1 MVFMKSIITK
11 SLSIVVIITM
21 LITVLCFGSGVS
33 AVALTEGQNVIR
45 INVDSDTFSDYQ
57 KFYCM
62 IYDMTADE
70 QLTSW
75 MSKKAEMT
83 QDGDSNTWSY
93 DLDAH
98 SITLDPEHTYS
109 VLFAVDSAKAQTYQ
123 ILIED
128 YNSARDYTAVFTE
141 LFTDEAFTSNPQYMY
156 KWIGDYE
163 FNVGKDIIRI
173 NADKSTFWEPIDRLY
188 CQIIDVTENVF
199 VIEQGRMTQE
209 DSDTWYFDF
218 GKHGIELDPKHTYTV
233 SFTDGSAE
241 TDKLTI
247 DEYNRADDYTAVFTG
262 GFIYDDVS
270 GMNRSEYKWS
280 NDVAILYGDADCDG
294 EVTILDAAAIQRFLA
309 GSDCNRFN
317 AKAADV
323 DGEGLD
329 IIDATFIQKYS
340 VNKIDRFP
348 VEGQLA

>member
-1 MVFMKSIITK
+1 MKSIITK

-83 QDGDSNTWSY
+83 QDGDSDTWSY

-98 SITLDPEHTYS
+98 SITLDPEHNYS

-173 NADKSTFWEPIDRLY
+173 NADKSTFCEPIDRLY
-188 CQIIDVTENVF
+188 CQIIDVTV
-199 VIEQGRMTQE
+199 
-209 DSDTWYFDF
+209 
-218 GKHGIELDPKHTYTV
+218 DPKHTYTV